1 MLEFLRIL
9 FLTPL
14 VDKLFQVVFCRDV
27 VVANIFPCSV
37 VIVDSASSIPSEE
50 FEAVTLGK
58 ARFMGKSAVGSA
70 GCSIPERLMAHTSF

>member
-27 VVANIFPCSV
+27 VENIFPCSV

-50 FEAVTLGK
+50 FEALTLGK
-58 ARFMGKSAVGSA
+58 ARFMEKSAVCSA
-70 GCSIPERLMAHTSF
+70 GCFTPEKLMAHTSF